1 MTELT
6 LVRHGQA
13 GATPDNYD
21 ELSALGHQQARQ
33 LGQWLLSHQR
43 EFSTL
48 VVGRMRRQ
56 RETLAG
62 ICEIYAQGGRPL
74 PAVEVL
80 PGLDEYRFADMLQIF
95 ANNHPEHP
103 ELALVRACPTDRRRW
118 VALLRTTLAAWSS
131 DTLTGVSES
140 YAEFQRRT
148 REALAEIEAR
158 LAQGPVLA
166 VSSGGVMGQISQRV
180 LGFDDATFIDVNLSF
195 MNTSLCEYRLTPSGL
210 KLACMNAL
218 PHLAAPEQRGMVTA
232 V

>member
-1 MTELT
+1 MTDLT

-21 ELSALGHQQARQ
+21 ELSPLGRLQALR
-33 LGQWLLSHQR
+33 LGEWLVSHQR
-43 EFSTL
+43 DFATL

-56 RETLAG
+56 RETLQA
-62 ICEIYAQGGRPL
+62 ICEVYAQAGRTL

-95 ANNHPEHP
+95 ASNHPEHP

-118 VALLRTTLAAWSS
+118 VALLRTTLAAWSAG
-131 DTLTGVSES
+131 TLAGVSES
-140 YAEFQRRT
+140 YAEFQLRT
-148 REALAEIEAR
+148 RAALSEMEAR
-158 LAQGPVLA
+158 LPQGPVLA

-195 MNTSLCEYRLTPSGL
+195 MNTSLCEYRLTQGGL
-210 KLACMNAL
+210 KLACLNAL
-218 PHLAAPEQRGMVTA
+218 PHLAAPEQRAMVTA

>member
-21 ELSALGHQQARQ
+21 ELSSLGHQQARH
-33 LGQWLLSHQR
+33 LGHWLLSHQR

-56 RETLAG
+56 RETMQA
-62 ICEIYAQGGRPL
+62 ICEVYAQAGRTL

-95 ANNHPEHP
+95 ASNHPEHP

-118 VALLRTTLAAWSS
+118 VALLRTTLAAWSAG
-131 DTLTGVSES
+131 TLAGVSES
-140 YAEFQRRT
+140 YAEFQLRT
-148 REALAEIEAR
+148 RAALSEIEAR
-158 LAQGPVLA
+158 LPQGPVLA

-195 MNTSLCEYRLTPSGL
+195 MNTSLCEYRLTQGGL
-210 KLACMNAL
+210 KLASLNAL